1 MCGASTPGLQ
11 VRSRWQACYV
21 PGTCSGHDHI
31 GIRAGMLCVQ
41 LALYRMQGQA
51 NKWVKTM
58 EKKHQLEVIKLS
70 GNATDAMR
78 QLENAVQFGFPAVIE
93 NVGEELDPLLE
104 PLLLKAIFKQVRNL
118 KPDCH

>member
-1 MCGASTPGLQ
+1 
-11 VRSRWQACYV
+11 
-21 PGTCSGHDHI
+21 
-31 GIRAGMLCVQ
+31 MLCVQ